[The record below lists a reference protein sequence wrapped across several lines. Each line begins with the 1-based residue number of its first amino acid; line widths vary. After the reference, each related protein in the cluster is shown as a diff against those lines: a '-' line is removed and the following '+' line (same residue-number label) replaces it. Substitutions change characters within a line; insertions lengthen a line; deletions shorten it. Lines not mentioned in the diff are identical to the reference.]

1 MDDFWRKIGVMLSQ
15 TAVGDMVQKCSTL
28 GGEDLDM
35 DIPEKDLKHFRDARE
50 QLAEAVGK
58 MQAAF
63 KDKTISKALAQEI
76 YDTARQILDAGASL
90 VSGLAQTAVA
100 AVKEEV
106 AAPAPAPAAAE
117 KKAAKKT
124 TAKKATAKKADVKSE
139 AKTEEAK
146 SAAKKEAVKKAAP
159 K

>member
-1 MDDFWRKIGVMLSQ
+1 
-15 TAVGDMVQKCSTL
+15 
-28 GGEDLDM
+28 M

-117 KKAAKKT
+117 KKAAKKAT
-124 TAKKATAKKADVKSE
+124 AKKATAKKATAKKADGKSE
-139 AKTEEAK
+139 AKTEEA
-146 SAAKKEAVKKAAP
+146 
-159 K
+159 

>member
-1 MDDFWRKIGVMLSQ
+1 
-15 TAVGDMVQKCSTL
+15 
-28 GGEDLDM
+28 M

-106 AAPAPAPAAAE
+106 AVPAPAPAAAE
-117 KKAAKKT
+117 KKAAKKA

-146 SAAKKEAVKKAAP
+146 KEAVKKAAP
-159 K
+159 KKTAAKKAPVKKAAANRKRKRRKNRRLK

>member
-1 MDDFWRKIGVMLSQ
+1 
-15 TAVGDMVQKCSTL
+15 
-28 GGEDLDM
+28 M

-100 AVKEEV
+100 AVKGSQHRR
-106 AAPAPAPAAAE
+106 PLLRR
-117 KKAAKKT
+117 
-124 TAKKATAKKADVKSE
+124 
-139 AKTEEAK
+139 
-146 SAAKKEAVKKAAP
+146 P
-159 K
+159 KQRLPRRQPPRKRPRRKRM